1 MDYLAGN
8 VQLVIAIFDFM
19 KDSSVKFDHQF
30 CERLNQEYRK
40 LHNNNYAMLGDLKY
54 FFYFTPQNFELYE
67 ILSAISNK
75 SYMKT
80 WKNNSELKIEDIL
93 IELWKAMNSYG
104 FIYRRFRKK
113 QLTKALDLYR

>member
-1 MDYLAGN
+1 
-8 VQLVIAIFDFM
+8 M

-80 WKNNSELKIEDIL
+80 WENNLELKIEDIL

>member
-1 MDYLAGN
+1 
-8 VQLVIAIFDFM
+8 M

-75 SYMKT
+75 SYIKT

>member
-1 MDYLAGN
+1 
-8 VQLVIAIFDFM
+8 M

-75 SYMKT
+75 KLYENMEKQFRTQNRRYFNRIMESY
-80 WKNNSELKIEDIL
+80 ELI
-93 IELWKAMNSYG
+93 W
-104 FIYRRFRKK
+104 IYI
-113 QLTKALDLYR
+113 

>member
-1 MDYLAGN
+1 
-8 VQLVIAIFDFM
+8 M

-67 ILSAISNK
+67 ILSAISN
-75 SYMKT
+75 
-80 WKNNSELKIEDIL
+80 D
-93 IELWKAMNSYG
+93 AYG
-104 FIYRRFRKK
+104 HGDLVEYLGRTEK
-113 QLTKALDLYR
+113 Q

>member
-1 MDYLAGN
+1 MLYN
-8 VQLVIAIFDFM
+8 
-19 KDSSVKFDHQF
+19 
-30 CERLNQEYRK
+30 YRE
-40 LHNNNYAMLGDLKY
+40 NYR
-54 FFYFTPQNFELYE
+54 
-67 ILSAISNK
+67 AISNK